1 MDSDVGSEGESVEL
15 ELDEIIAEIDAPFGD
30 LPVQA
35 IRAAEKRRDQII
47 PGLVQLVERGV
58 QETRDGGKPERNGS
72 FFAFFLLIEF
82 RAAETFETIVRAVS
96 LPGDLSLQ
104 LFGDAI
110 HEALPFAVPA
120 MADRRLDEVLTLIR
134 NRELNEYVRWA
145 LQTGLVYLVA
155 GGLRS
160 REEIVGHL
168 RAILIEAIENED
180 HEAVLAAVH
189 SLHDLYPEEAYDD
202 IKRAYDLGLVDEF
215 MIGLEDFDRQFAR
228 GRDRVLQQLQE
239 RPVYIEDTVEMLKH
253 WAAFQPRK
261 SKPAVNPTPRTHSPR
276 PLSPPLPEQNPMKG
290 NTEPRVGR
298 NQPCPCGS
306 GKKFKKCCGSA
317 ARRSN

>member
-1 MDSDVGSEGESVEL
+1 
-15 ELDEIIAEIDAPFGD
+15 
-30 LPVQA
+30 
-35 IRAAEKRRDQII
+35 
-47 PGLVQLVERGV
+47 
-58 QETRDGGKPERNGS
+58 
-72 FFAFFLLIEF
+72 
-82 RAAETFETIVRAVS
+82 
-96 LPGDLSLQ
+96 
-104 LFGDAI
+104 
-110 HEALPFAVPA
+110 
-120 MADRRLDEVLTLIR
+120 MADQRLDEVLTLIR

-145 LQTGLVYLVA
+145 FQTGLVYLAA

-168 RAILIEAIENED
+168 RAILLEAIENED

-215 MIGLEDFDRQFAR
+215 MICLEDFDRQFTR

-239 RPVYIEDTVEMLKH
+239 GPAYIEDTVEMLRH

-261 SKPAVNPTPRTHSPR
+261 PKPAVNPTPRTHSPR
-276 PLSPPLPEQNPMKG
+276 PLPPPLAEQNPTNG
-290 NTEPRVGR
+290 NVQPRVGR
-298 NQPCPCGS
+298 NEPCPCGS
-306 GKKFKKCCGSA
+306 GKKFKKCCGSP